1 MRNQAQKTTIG
12 GGGVY
17 KRAKISSDSL
27 EQVITK
33 RIVLGEWSKHFTA
46 FVWTY
51 TLIQGASKVSEW
63 LYICLTI

>member
-1 MRNQAQKTTIG
+1 MAAGETLLHEKP
-12 GGGVY
+12 
-17 KRAKISSDSL
+17 DSL

-33 RIVLGEWSKHFTA
+33 RIILGEWSKHFTA